1 MLRKILVVVAVVSS
15 VLLLISGTMLRLDMV
30 LDSGYFSYK
39 TLAIACVILIVVVSF
54 WVAITWEK
62 KE

>member
-1 MLRKILVVVAVVSS
+1 MLRKVLVIIGVLSS
-15 VLLLISGTMLRLDMV
+15 VLLLISGTMLRLGMV

-39 TLAIACVILIVVVSF
+39 TLTIACILLAVVVSF
-54 WVAITWEK
+54 WMAITWEK